1 MRSDVCY
8 IEDTNDFREVPDNA
22 ILVTESV
29 SKKGTNS
36 ALDLVKMH

>member
-1 MRSDVCY
+1 MCY
-8 IEDTNDFREVPDNA
+8 IKDTNDFREVPA